1 MRGGQSDGDTA
12 VARAP
17 LPWLAVAFVP
27 VALVVLAGGGSDS
40 VRLAWVALAALAALA
55 VLGVAV
61 MRGSLAPA
69 RPGPEALLLVGA
81 LAALVAWQGLSL
93 LWSIEG
99 DRTWQVF
106 NRGLAYLAFLA
117 LGWLAAAAAGSVRAP
132 AAALAALLGT
142 VVVWA
147 LLGAV
152 IPALGPDTD
161 RSARLQE
168 PVQYWNGLALLLA
181 VSLPLWLWLAA
192 RRDHVPRVRAG
203 ATAMLFLALV
213 ALALTTSR
221 GGVLAA
227 LAALGVWLAVA
238 RPRLESV
245 GALALAGIPAVA
257 VAAWAL
263 LGSVIADAGPLDGE
277 RRTDGAVLGVLL
289 VLGAAG
295 VVVAALRLA
304 RLAPADPVRR
314 RIGRALLLGGAVAA
328 VIAVVAVLVAVDVGQ
343 AWDDFRNPPAVQVTT
358 GAGRVTEVSS
368 NHRWT
373 WWTQAWELFRD
384 EPWGGWG
391 AGAFE
396 LARRPIR
403 QDSVAPL
410 DPHNLPLAALAETGV
425 VGFALLLAAIAGGV
439 WVAAAGVARLRDD
452 ERAAAVALAAGAA
465 AWLVHSLVD
474 MPWQYAATTAP
485 VLFGLGALAAAGRP
499 AVDRRAGR
507 PGLATM
513 AVAAGL
519 LAVAVSVAS
528 PAVAERES
536 DAAFESLLDGDATG
550 AVDGAKRARTL
561 DPLAIEPV
569 IVQGTA
575 EEIRGNLDEA
585 ERLFR
590 HAVELQPRNPRGWY
604 ELGRFEFESR
614 RRLEPAF
621 VYADRSYALD
631 RRTQATGELL
641 DAIRAAME
649 ARLDDD

>member
-1 MRGGQSDGDTA
+1 MRGGLTGGGEA

-17 LPWLAVAFVP
+17 LPWLPVAFVP
-27 VALVVLAGGGSDS
+27 VALVVLAGGGSDP
-40 VRLAWVALAALAALA
+40 VRLAWVTLVALAALGTLGIA
-55 VLGVAV
+55 VL
-61 MRGSLAPA
+61 RGSLAPA
-69 RPGPEALLLVGA
+69 RPGPDALLLVGA
-81 LAALVAWQGLSL
+81 LASLVAWQGLSL

-99 DRTWQVF
+99 DRTWEMF
-106 NRGLAYLAFLA
+106 NRGLAYLAFLT
-117 LGWLAAAAAGSVRAP
+117 LGWLAAAAADSIRAT

-192 RRDHVPRVRAG
+192 RREHVPRVRAG

-227 LAALGVWLAVA
+227 LAALGVWLVVA

-257 VAAWAL
+257 VAVWAL
-263 LGSVIADAGPLDGE
+263 LGSVVADAGPLNGE
-277 RRTDGAVLGVLL
+277 RRTDGAILGVLL

-304 RLAPADPVRR
+304 RLDPTDPVRR
-314 RIGRALLLGGAVAA
+314 RIGRALLLAGGVA
-328 VIAVVAVLVAVDVGQ
+328 AVVAVVAVIVAVDVGQ

-358 GAGRVTEVSS
+358 GAARVIDVSS

-384 EPWGGWG
+384 EPWAGWG
-391 AGAFE
+391 AGTFE

-403 QDSVAPL
+403 QDSIAPL
-410 DPHNLPLAALAETGV
+410 DPHDLPLAALAETGA
-425 VGFALLLAAIAGGV
+425 VGFVLLLAAVAGGA
-439 WVAAAGVARLRDD
+439 WVAAAGVSRLRDD

-499 AVDRRAGR
+499 TVRRRAGR
-507 PGLATM
+507 PGLATV
-513 AVAAGL
+513 AVATGL
-519 LAVAVSVAS
+519 VAVAVSVAS
-528 PAVAERES
+528 PAVAQRES
-536 DAAFESLLDGDATG
+536 EAAFDALLEGDTAG
-550 AVDGAKRARTL
+550 AVDGARNARSL
-561 DPLAIEPV
+561 DPLAVGPV
-569 IVQGTA
+569 IVQATA

-585 ERLFR
+585 ERLYR
-590 HAVELQPRNPRGWY
+590 HAVELQPRNPRPWY

-614 RRLEPAF
+614 GRLEPAF
-621 VYADRSYALD
+621 LYADRSFALD
-631 RRTQATGELL
+631 PRPQGTGELL
-641 DAIRAAME
+641 NAIRAAME
-649 ARLDDD
+649 ARLDDR